1 MDMIEIQRMEAC
13 KILPA
18 FTCILGTGHGCNHD
32 CSVYRAYQAGR
43 MDVTSV
49 HSFIAESIC
58 DHICK
63 YADMTMTQKELDKH
77 CNGCPVRRLMEDFDD
92 E

>member
-1 MDMIEIQRMEAC
+1 MVLSETQMKWAC
-13 KILPA
+13 NILPA
-18 FTCILGTGHGCNHD
+18 VCTFGPGCNRD

-43 MDVTSV
+43 MDVISV

-63 YADMTMTQKELDKH
+63 YADMPINQNELDKH
-77 CNGCPVRRLMEDFDD
+77 CAGCPVKRLMEDFDD

>member
-43 MDVTSV
+43 MD
-49 HSFIAESIC
+49 A
-58 DHICK
+58 
-63 YADMTMTQKELDKH
+63 Q
-77 CNGCPVRRLMEDFDD
+77 
-92 E
+92 

>member
-18 FTCILGTGHGCNHD
+18 FTCILGPDCNRD
-32 CSVYRAYQAGR
+32 CSVYRAYQTGR
-43 MDVTSV
+43 MDVASV

-58 DHICK
+58 DRICQ
-63 YADMTMTQKELDKH
+63 YAHMPMTQADLEKRCDRCSVK
-77 CNGCPVRRLMEDFDD
+77 RLMEDFD
-92 E
+92 EN

>member
-1 MDMIEIQRMEAC
+1 MDMIEIQRMEKC

-18 FTCILGTGHGCNHD
+18 FTCIFGPDCNRD
-32 CSVYRAYQAGR
+32 CSVYRAYHTGR
-43 MDVTSV
+43 MDVISV

-63 YADMTMTQKELDKH
+63 YADMPINQKELDKH
-77 CNGCPVRRLMEDFDD
+77 CAGCPVKRLMEDFD
-92 E
+92 EN